1 MTETSHV
8 KAEYVAARL
17 ARGERVV
24 RLARI
29 LRVLTRTD
37 FKLKYAGSVLGY
49 VWSVAKPLLYFAVLW
64 VVFENIFRT
73 TIEHFQLYL
82 IVGVVIWTFVADAV
96 TATLPSIVARG
107 SLLRRIF
114 FPPIVIPVAATLTA
128 LLSFGLNLLVVVVFF
143 AFAEVGPGLGGLVLP
158 LLFIELYLFV
168 LGLSVLAATLYVR
181 FRDVGQIWEVGATML
196 FFSAPIV
203 YPVAVLP
210 GWAENAVAFN
220 PMVQVIQDARRV
232 VLGADANAP
241 FLLGSY
247 ADRLVPLGVTVLLLA
262 VGFWLYDQESP
273 RFAEVA

>member
-8 KAEYVAARL
+8 KAEYVAARPAL
-17 ARGERVV
+17 AERAV

-29 LRVLTRTD
+29 LRVLARTD

-64 VVFENIFRT
+64 VVFESIFRT
-73 TIEHFQLYL
+73 TIEHFQVYL

-128 LLSFGLNLLVVVVFF
+128 LMSFGLNLLVMVVFILF
-143 AFAEVGPGLGGLVLP
+143 ARVAPGLDWVLLP
-158 LLFIELYLFV
+158 LLFVELYAFV
-168 LGLSVLAATLYVR
+168 LGLALLAATVYVR

-210 GWAENAVAFN
+210 GWAEDAVAFN
-220 PMVQVIQDARRV
+220 PMVQIIQDARRV
-232 VLGADANAP
+232 ILGVDANAP
-241 FLLGSY
+241 YLLGFY
-247 ADRLVPLGVTVLLLA
+247 ADRLVPLAVTALLLA
-262 VGFWLYDQESP
+262 VGFWLYSRESP